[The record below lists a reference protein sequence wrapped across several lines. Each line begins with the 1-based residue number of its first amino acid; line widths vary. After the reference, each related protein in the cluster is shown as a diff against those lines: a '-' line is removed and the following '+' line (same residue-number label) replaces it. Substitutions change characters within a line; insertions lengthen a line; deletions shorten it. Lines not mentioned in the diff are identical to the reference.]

1 MCVCVCACPCMQYL
15 EEKEDLEL
23 KCSTL
28 QKDCEMYRNRIDT
41 IAVQLDEV
49 EKERD
54 QVKTHTTH
62 MISYI
67 QNHSYFCVNSSAA
80 CRRFEP
86 ETRPSTSS
94 PSVSSTRTSIA
105 SRSESWRRGAM
116 NSTWRLYAK
125 TLSWSL
131 WSLACDECPKTS
143 I

>member
-1 MCVCVCACPCMQYL
+1 MQYL

-67 QNHSYFCVNSSAA
+67 QNH
-80 CRRFEP
+80 
-86 ETRPSTSS
+86 TSVLT
-94 PSVSSTRTSIA
+94 PLLLAGVSSQ
-105 SRSESWRRGAM
+105 RRGPAPVLPV
-116 NSTWRLYAK
+116 SHRQGQVSQADQR
-125 TLSWSL
+125 
-131 WSLACDECPKTS
+131 AGGEER
-143 I
+143 